1 MLECRGL
8 TVHYGRINALAGVD
22 VDVREGE
29 IVCLLGANGAGK
41 SSLLGAVTA
50 SLPARVSGSIRFLG
64 AELGSAR
71 SAAIVK
77 SGIALA
83 PEGRLLFGE
92 LTVEENLRVGAYL
105 RRDTA
110 AVSADLH
117 RVFELFPRLL
127 ERRKQLAQTLSGGE
141 QQMVAVGRALMSKP
155 KLLMLDE
162 PSLGLAPII
171 VREIMQ
177 LIKRINQS
185 GVSVLLVEQNA
196 RQALQIAHRGYLL
209 EKGRIVAQ
217 GSAASLLSDSRILS
231 AYLGEDR
238 RPAGSSD
245 PNRSITKELPHV
257 QAQTYR

>member
-8 TVHYGRINALAGVD
+8 TVHYGRINALTSVD
-22 VDVREGE
+22 LDVREGE

-50 SLPARVSGSIRFLG
+50 TLPARVDGSIRFMEQELVG
-64 AELGSAR
+64 AHSA
-71 SAAIVK
+71 SIVK
-77 SGIALA
+77 CGIALA

-92 LTVEENLRVGAYL
+92 LTAEENLRIGAYV
-105 RRDTA
+105 RRDTDA
-110 AVSADLH
+110 INADLH
-117 RVFELFPRLL
+117 SVYELFPRLL
-127 ERRKQLAQTLSGGE
+127 ERRRQLAQTLSGGE
-141 QQMVAVGRALMSKP
+141 QQMVAVGRALMSRP

-162 PSLGLAPII
+162 PSLGLAPLI
-171 VREIMQ
+171 VREIMR

-217 GSAASLLSDSRILS
+217 GSASSLLGDPRILS
-231 AYLGEDR
+231 AYLGEEER
-238 RPAGSSD
+238 LRAGSPD
-245 PNRSITKELPHV
+245 PHCSTIKEMPHV
-257 QAQTYR
+257 